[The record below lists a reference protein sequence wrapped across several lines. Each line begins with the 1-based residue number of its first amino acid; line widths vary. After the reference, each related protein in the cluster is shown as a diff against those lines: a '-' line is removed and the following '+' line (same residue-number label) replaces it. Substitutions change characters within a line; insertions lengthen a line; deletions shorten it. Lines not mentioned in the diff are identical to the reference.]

1 MHPARFRKPVRRL
14 LFRDRTGGIL
24 VAAGLGAGLLA
35 VPLSAAA
42 ASPGSYNPFDVNN
55 GFTVYVQGD
64 AVLGNGEMEG
74 SLAADG
80 VISSTNQNGYPVV
93 HQAAGLADYT
103 VPAIDGDPVRILAGS
118 YAGTGSFEVTNR
130 NAAPGSPE
138 ASAAVKL
145 VDTADLRGSSR
156 GSNFLR
162 VTNRDGGNL
171 DLNTKSYDPA
181 YATDL
186 SVIAT
191 AMPSVAAYFPQK
203 TEQLTR
209 TSQCLA
215 AMYDP
220 ETNLAHA
227 VPVSDQG
234 GMVMPGP
241 YATDKANV
249 LNYDQLAGKIIKPDN
264 AAGYRPTAEAP
275 LVIKVPAGTT
285 ELGKLNFEGWSSS
298 GESQR
303 LARYIFL
310 DLSDVTG
317 NLKVDGLEMG
327 SVYAPRAN
335 VSFDTNITHNGQ
347 WLAGTFTASGAGELH
362 HHTFLG
368 QLPCATPT
376 PEPEPTVTPTP
387 EPEPTVTP
395 TPEPDPE
402 PTVTPTPEPEPTA
415 TPTPEPE
422 PTVTPTPEPDPD
434 PEPTAT
440 PTPTPAPA
448 PEPEPT
454 VMPTPEPEPT
464 VTPTPTPEPEPTVTP
479 APGPEPTATPT
490 PEPEPSETG
499 APAPNPEPSES
510 TTPMPEPS
518 ESTTIAPEPNES
530 GDPAAGT
537 EATTPAGGG
546 GSSLAVTGS
555 AGALAL
561 GAIAVL
567 LLSIGAVL
575 IIGARKGNHA

>member
-368 QLPCATPT
+368 QLPCATPK
-376 PEPEPTVTPTP
+376 
-387 EPEPTVTP
+387 PEPTVTP

-402 PTVTPTPEPEPTA
+402 PT
-415 TPTPEPE
+415 
-422 PTVTPTPEPDPD
+422 
-434 PEPTAT
+434 
-440 PTPTPAPA
+440 
-448 PEPEPT
+448 
-454 VMPTPEPEPT
+454 
-464 VTPTPTPEPEPTVTP
+464 
-479 APGPEPTATPT
+479 ATPT
-490 PEPEPSETG
+490 PEPEPSEAG

-530 GDPAAGT
+530 GDPAAGA